1 MEETDQSALPVSKAP
16 GMHFLPSFA
25 NRNLIFILY
34 TFWFRADTYSSVIN
48 HYKLIILSYVT
59 EKTYLDF

>member
-25 NRNLIFILY
+25 HRNLIFILY
-34 TFWFRADTYSSVIN
+34 TFWFRADTFCVV
-48 HYKLIILSYVT
+48 L
-59 EKTYLDF
+59 